1 MKTIKLS
8 FDLSDEPELVELIR
22 MESAHRK
29 LSQKGILVTALKA
42 YFADR
47 MESHMLLKVAEKT
60 FAEWNSDADQAYDD
74 L

>member
-1 MKTIKLS
+1 
-8 FDLSDEPELVELIR
+8 